1 MAVIHLVLADPDGDY
16 LEKLGR
22 YLLKHKQNPF
32 ELELFTNREALNG
45 WFESGG
51 TADLIGISENFGN
64 DAVSAEGIG
73 NRVLLCEEALNSG
86 RNRIFKYQPLD
97 VLMRELLACCAD
109 VVKPVVPA
117 GRGGGRMLL
126 VLSVDGCESF
136 NPLAPALAAAYGRE
150 HGKVFYLNL
159 DPLGATS
166 LFFQTGQTRG
176 LTEMLY
182 YIKSGKENLPLR
194 VEACTSHDANWGVD
208 YFLAPLNPRDLF
220 ELKASECES
229 LVQAVLGR
237 GTYDWLIVYRDLRGD
252 EPEQKLLEL
261 AESICV
267 AGTDNP
273 VSRYRIKKWL
283 EALEQTQ
290 TKSDEGLKSKIQ
302 PVLAAMSH
310 SPQNTEES
318 RLGDSE
324 ILALPWYRES
334 PDTPGSSF
342 RGDGGP
348 LAGGSDYLRAVKS
361 AFAGFMGLN
370 CDSAAHGNEGGEKI

>member
-1 MAVIHLVLADPDGDY
+1 MAAIHLVLADPDGDY

-22 YLLKHKQNPF
+22 YLLKHKQSPF
-32 ELELFTNREALNG
+32 VLELFTNSEALNT

-51 TADLIGISENFGN
+51 TADLIGISENFVN
-64 DAVSAEGIG
+64 EAVSYEGIG

-86 RNRIFKYQPLD
+86 GSRIFKYQPLD
-97 VLMRELLACCAD
+97 GLMRELLACCAD
-109 VVKPVVPA
+109 VVKPAVPA
-117 GRGGGRMLL
+117 GRGVGRMLL
-126 VLSVDGCESF
+126 VLSADGCECF
-136 NPLAPALAAAYGRE
+136 NPLAPALAAVYGRE
-150 HGKVFYLNL
+150 QGKVFYLNL

-182 YIKSGKENLPLR
+182 YIKSGKDNLPLR
-194 VEACTSHDANWGVD
+194 GEACTSHDANCGVD
-208 YFLAPLNPRDLF
+208 YFLPPLNPRDLF
-220 ELKASECES
+220 ELKAGECES

-237 GTYDWLIVYRDLRGD
+237 GTYDWLIVYRDLRRD
-252 EPEQKLLEL
+252 EPEEKLLER

-283 EALEQTQ
+283 ESLELTQ
-290 TKSDEGLKSKIQ
+290 GKSYIDLKSKIQ

-318 RLGDSE
+318 RLGERE

-334 PDTPGSSF
+334 PDALGSGF

-348 LAGGSDYLRAVKS
+348 LTGGSDYLRAVKS

-370 CDSAAHGNEGGEKI
+370 CDSDAHRNGGEKI